1 MFLHLQTIKRN
12 ISADLIIFSF
22 FPSCFQTLK
31 DIFPSFSIVST
42 MQCSTEKLYSR
53 KKLHKKIFPF
63 QKIIIKIC
71 EIKVCSLREKV
82 YKTYLYIFKV
92 I

>member
-1 MFLHLQTIKRN
+1 MFVLCLLCNEEIYFMFLHLQTIKRN

-53 KKLHKKIFPF
+53 KNYIKKYFHSRKL
-63 QKIIIKIC
+63 
-71 EIKVCSLREKV
+71 
-82 YKTYLYIFKV
+82 
-92 I
+92 